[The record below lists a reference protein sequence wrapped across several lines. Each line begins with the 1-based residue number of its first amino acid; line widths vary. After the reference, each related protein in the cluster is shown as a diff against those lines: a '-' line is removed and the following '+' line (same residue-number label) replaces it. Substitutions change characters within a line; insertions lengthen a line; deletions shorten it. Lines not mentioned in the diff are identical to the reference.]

1 MIYQGC
7 NGSLNLFYKDKLISS
22 FALTRK
28 KTFENYK
35 YQGEY
40 LILESLKENLNIK
53 KQIYTYTYFCNS
65 IYSRKIKNLPIRRS
79 DHEMFLSC
87 FFALLKLKIIDS
99 EDYLI
104 MPRKKLPKLKT
115 TILKN

>member
-7 NGSLNLFYKDKLISS
+7 NGSLNLYYKDKLISS
-22 FALTRK
+22 FALTNK
-28 KTFENYK
+28 KTFEAYK

-40 LILESLKENLNIK
+40 LILKSLRDNLNIK
-53 KQIYTYTYFCNS
+53 KQIYTYTYFCNN
-65 IYSRKIKNLPIRRS
+65 IYRRKINNQAIRRS

-87 FFALLKLKIIDS
+87 FFALLKLKIIDN

-104 MPRKKLPKLKT
+104 MPRKKLSKLKT
-115 TILKN
+115 TKFKN